1 MSRFHSLLTQ
11 SIQGFTMRKV
21 RTTVNKKHE
30 CSEPISSH
38 IFAKKSC
45 KTFLSTTGRVARKE
59 LGGMCAFQF
68 SPTCFPPHH
77 QSPWVSQVG
86 SKGSQWWVYEDSHGS
101 TKFVLQEMP
110 LSFPF
115 PPHNL
120 HLDLCSTSSFPCKC
134 THKLKIFLQSH
145 SYRGIFQIL

>member
-1 MSRFHSLLTQ
+1 MSRFHSSLTQ
-11 SIQGFTMRKV
+11 SIQGLSMRKV
-21 RTTVNKKHE
+21 RTTVNKRHE

-38 IFAKKSC
+38 IFQKNLAKHFFPQQVEWPEKSW
-45 KTFLSTTGRVARKE
+45 GV
-59 LGGMCAFQF
+59 CAFQF

-86 SKGSQWWVYEDSHGS
+86 SKGSRWWVYEDSHGS